1 MTVPYL
7 ILIRRVIERW
17 MVFVAYQIFNL
28 VAWVFNCWGK
38 TLPKVGSFFL
48 YVSLVSMITITITV
62 LATSSPKQNAKFVFA
77 NFVNNTGW
85 ESNTIAFIVGLINP
99 NWSFACLD
107 SATHL
112 AEEVPK
118 PERNIPFAIM
128 GTVAIGFI
136 TAFTYSI
143 SMFFS
148 MTDLDQLVNTPTLV
162 PILELYYQAT
172 GSRAG
177 ATFMVFLIC
186 FTGLGCQVACHTW
199 QARLCWS
206 FARDRGL
213 PGSHLWAQVHPG
225 MGIPF
230 YAHCMSCVVVAILG
244 LLYIGSTTAFNR

>member
-1 MTVPYL
+1 
-7 ILIRRVIERW
+7 

-48 YVSLVSMITITITV
+48 YVSLVSMIAITITV

-128 GTVAIGFI
+128 GTVAIGFG
-136 TAFTYSI
+136 TAFIYSI

-172 GSRAG
+172 GSKAG
-177 ATFMVFLIC
+177 ATLMVFMVC

-213 PGSHLWAQVHPG
+213 PGSHLWAQVHPK

-230 YAHCMSCVVVAILG
+230 YAHCVSCLVVAILG
-244 LLYIGSTTAFNR
+244 LLYIGSTTAFNRYICITQNILPRHC